1 MTDTATVMNTPP
13 AAGRLTVEVW
23 TDLGCPWCYLG
34 IHRLRH
40 AMDRT
45 GTAGI
50 TLMLRS
56 FELDPDASAEPMTIP
71 EVFTRKHGL
80 PAQAAMQAEAAMR
93 DRAAAE
99 GLPFT
104 TDRSHA
110 NSFDVHRVLQLAN
123 RHGAGTAFFETVQT
137 RFFAGEINPYDHA
150 SLTTVAGEVG
160 LDGDEVRTVLAGDSY
175 AQQVRHDERR
185 ARELGVTGVPFVLLD
200 QRFAVA
206 GAQSTDAYAQAIARA
221 RESLSWPAT
230 R

>member
-1 MTDTATVMNTPP
+1 MTDTATVKTTAPV
-13 AAGRLTVEVW
+13 AGRLTVEVW

-40 AMDRT
+40 AVDRT

-71 EVFTRKHGL
+71 EIFTRKHGL
-80 PAQAAMQAEAAMR
+80 PVQAAMQAEAAMR
-93 DRAAAE
+93 DRVAAE

-104 TDRSHA
+104 TDRLHA

-123 RHGAGTAFFETVQT
+123 RRDAGTVFFETVQK

-150 SLTTVAGEVG
+150 SLNAVAVEVG

-206 GAQSTDAYAQAIARA
+206 GAQSIDAYAQAITRA
-221 RESLSWPAT
+221 RESLS
-230 R
+230 